1 MLEKLLQPRQIG
13 ASNFKAFL
21 KDRSNELEHT
31 DPRRNRNHIVH
42 INPLQSEPTLGSAS
56 FVFIRD
62 RQYDWCRPCEVA
74 GRPPGRP
81 ETPCPITSHSQNEGP
96 VHNWVY
102 IEESV
107 TTLKE
112 MKYGGT
118 IMIMQSA
125 MKRQM
130 S

>member
-62 RQYDWCRPCEVA
+62 RQYDCAGPARSLADHPDGQRP
-74 GRPPGRP
+74 
-81 ETPCPITSHSQNEGP
+81 PCPITSHSQNEGP